1 MVTRQAVAASPPGR
15 GVPVGGGSKGMHGG
29 AQGADA
35 EAQEQRMALEG
46 TVVEVC
52 VGGGGSGTYF
62 SVWVGAEASACREGW
77 RGTGC

>member
-52 VGGGGSGTYF
+52 VG
-62 SVWVGAEASACREGW
+62 EI
-77 RGTGC
+77 